1 MKLVAVVA
9 CTSGIA
15 HTYIAKEKLVNAAET
30 RGHSIKVE
38 TQGTIGI
45 EEELTQQD
53 VDDAD
58 IVIMAT
64 DIQTTGNERFTGKR
78 MIKVPTNIAVKA
90 AGQLIEKIESDMTR
104 GTKQ

>member
-15 HTYIAKEKLVNAAET
+15 HTYIAKEKLMNAAES

-45 EEELTQQD
+45 ENELTKED
-53 VDDAD
+53 IKEAD
-58 IVIMAT
+58 LVIMAT
-64 DIQTTGNERFTGKR
+64 DIQTTGNERFEGKKI
-78 MIKVPTNIAVKA
+78 MKIPTNVAVKA
-90 AGQLIEKIESDMTR
+90 AGQLIEKIESDL
-104 GTKQ
+104 K

>member
-15 HTYIAKEKLVNAAET
+15 HTYIAKEKLISASEK

-45 EEELTQQD
+45 ENELTSDDIKNAD
-53 VDDAD
+53 V
-58 IVIMAT
+58 VIMAT
-64 DIQTTGNERFTGKR
+64 DIQTTGNDRFNGKKT
-78 MIKVPTNIAVKA
+78 IKVPTNVAVQA
-90 AGQLIEKIESDMTR
+90 AGQLIEKIENEFNKED
-104 GTKQ
+104 